1 MKTRSLFFI
10 PPLRPVL
17 AAGLL
22 SLAAVTAHAA
32 GAAPPTNLPPAN
44 ASPGAAAAPEEDIR
58 DIRPP
63 FHIPS
68 NLPGILGAAGA
79 AALAA
84 AGYGAW
90 RWTRKGARKLLP
102 YEIALEKLEATRSLI
117 HPETAR
123 EFSIAVSEIV
133 RSFIEECFP
142 VRAAHRTTDEFLHEL
157 AAQSDSPLAA
167 HREAFAPFLEHCD
180 LAKFARWNLPEP
192 QMEAMLDSA
201 RAFILSI
208 AKPAASAIEPTL
220 DSSRHSGPKIQACDD
235 RAPIV
240 LVPRSRPRPRS
251 EAIPDR
257 GPRRRR
263 GQVGDGHGRAERGT
277 TEARPL
283 PGPPPAP
290 LPKGSED
297 EDDSRRSPTNQGA
310 HFHTAR

>member
-1 MKTRSLFFI
+1 MKTSPLSFI
-10 PPLRPVL
+10 PSLRPVL

-22 SLAAVTAHAA
+22 GIAAVTAHAA
-32 GAAPPTNLPPAN
+32 GAMPPASPPPAN
-44 ASPGAAAAPEEDIR
+44 ASHGAAAAPEEDIR

-68 NLPGILGAAGA
+68 NLPWIISAAAA

-90 RWTRKGARKLLP
+90 RWTRKGARRLLP
-102 YEIALEKLEATRSLI
+102 YEIALEKLEAARKLI
-117 HPETAR
+117 DPETAR

-157 AAQSDSPLAA
+157 AGQADSPLAA

-201 RAFILSI
+201 RVLILSI
-208 AKPAASAIEPTL
+208 AKPAPQPTAPATEPALAT
-220 DSSRHSGPKIQACDD
+220 S
-235 RAPIV
+235 
-240 LVPRSRPRPRS
+240 
-251 EAIPDR
+251 
-257 GPRRRR
+257 
-263 GQVGDGHGRAERGT
+263 
-277 TEARPL
+277 
-283 PGPPPAP
+283 
-290 LPKGSED
+290 
-297 EDDSRRSPTNQGA
+297 
-310 HFHTAR
+310 

>member
-22 SLAAVTAHAA
+22 GLAAASAHAS
-32 GAAPPTNLPPAN
+32 GATPPATLPPAS

-68 NLPGILGAAGA
+68 NLPWILGAASA

-102 YEIALEKLEATRSLI
+102 YEIALEKLEATRPLI

-133 RSFIEECFP
+133 RSFIEQCFP

-208 AKPAASAIEPTL
+208 ANPTPQPTVSTPTPAARG
-220 DSSRHSGPKIQACDD
+220 SRHSDPKTRVRDPI
-235 RAPIV
+235 PIV
-240 LVPRSRPRPRS
+240 LVPRPRPRPRNPIVTNKL
-251 EAIPDR
+251 AGDR
-257 GPRRRR
+257 FAPSSMDEEG
-263 GQVGDGHGRAERGT
+263 AS
-277 TEARPL
+277 ARNRHSSFSPL
-283 PGPPPAP
+283 PGFPPAP
-290 LPKGSED
+290 TP
-297 EDDSRRSPTNQGA
+297 
-310 HFHTAR
+310 

>member
-1 MKTRSLFFI
+1 MKTRPLFFI
-10 PPLRPVL
+10 ASLRPVL

-22 SLAAVTAHAA
+22 GLAAVSAQSAPSAQAA
-32 GAAPPTNLPPAN
+32 GATAPASPPPAIG
-44 ASPGAAAAPEEDIR
+44 SPATAPDAAAPGEDIR

-63 FHIPS
+63 YHIPS
-68 NLPGILGAAGA
+68 NLPWILGAASA

-102 YEIALEKLEATRSLI
+102 YEIALEKLEATRRLI
-117 HPETAR
+117 HPDTTR

-157 AAQSDSPLAA
+157 AAQTDSPLAA

-180 LAKFARWNLPEP
+180 LAKFARWNLPAP

-208 AKPAASAIEPTL
+208 AKPATQPTAPATEPALAT
-220 DSSRHSGPKIQACDD
+220 S
-235 RAPIV
+235 
-240 LVPRSRPRPRS
+240 
-251 EAIPDR
+251 
-257 GPRRRR
+257 
-263 GQVGDGHGRAERGT
+263 
-277 TEARPL
+277 
-283 PGPPPAP
+283 
-290 LPKGSED
+290 
-297 EDDSRRSPTNQGA
+297 
-310 HFHTAR
+310 